1 LVGHDG
7 LMAAAAVLF
16 VLMAVFTARFVLG
29 GRGVLI
35 GRLAGILA
43 IYILVWM
50 FIGISS
56 PATASAL
63 AGFFA
68 GGVSQA
74 VTGVVH
80 FLGAV
85 LH

>member
-1 LVGHDG
+1 
-7 LMAAAAVLF
+7 
-16 VLMAVFTARFVLG
+16 
-29 GRGVLI
+29 VLI

-80 FLGAV
+80 FLGDV
-85 LH
+85 LP

>member
-1 LVGHDG
+1 
-7 LMAAAAVLF
+7 MAAAAVLF
-16 VLMAVFTARFVLG
+16 VLIAVFTARFVLG

-50 FIGISS
+50 FIGVAS

-63 AGFFA
+63 AAFFA
-68 GGVSQA
+68 GGVSAA

-80 FLGAV
+80 FLDGL

>member
-7 LMAAAAVLF
+7 LMAAAVLF
-16 VLMAVFTARFVLG
+16 VLLAVFTARFVLG

-80 FLGAV
+80 FLGDV
-85 LH
+85 LP